1 MENLSGQEI
10 LRLLGPSQ
18 DRLIF
23 DILLYITFFFTLI
36 TMFLQGDKALLTT
49 IISAAALLLGVIA
62 KLQVFRPLEFGTFVV
77 NAGIFLF
84 PALVAGMTRDSKS
97 RPPAVLAA
105 LVGAIHFFIYWFF
118 FQRNF

>member
-1 MENLSGQEI
+1 MENISGQEI

-23 DILLYITFFFTLI
+23 DILLYVTFFFTLV
-36 TMFLQGDKALLTT
+36 TLFLQGDKALLTT

-62 KLQVFRPLEFGTFVV
+62 KLQVFAPLEFGTFIV

-84 PALVAGMTRDSKS
+84 PALVAGMTKDGKS
-97 RPPAVLAA
+97 RGPAILAA
-105 LVGAIHFFIYWFF
+105 IIGAVHFFLYWFF

>member
-49 IISAAALLLGVIA
+49 IISAAALLLGIIA

-105 LVGAIHFFIYWFF
+105 IVGAVHFFVYWFF